1 MDSVTTH
8 DASTIVGSRIITAMP
23 IFIVRGE
30 ITESSLEGMWCG
42 VKCHQAKATWVQKIS
57 TRGRGCVDYLIAHQN
72 IDLNFL

>member
-30 ITESSLEGMWCG
+30 ITESSWVELWCD
-42 VKCHQAKATWVQKIS
+42 VEYC
-57 TRGRGCVDYLIAHQN
+57 
-72 IDLNFL
+72 